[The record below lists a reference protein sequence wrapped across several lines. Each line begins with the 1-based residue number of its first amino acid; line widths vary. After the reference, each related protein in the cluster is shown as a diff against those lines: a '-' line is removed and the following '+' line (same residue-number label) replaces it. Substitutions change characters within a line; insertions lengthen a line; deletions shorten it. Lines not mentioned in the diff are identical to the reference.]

1 MTCGLCSICNIA
13 LLDWKHTLDLVKDKY
28 NKSCFIILFIFPMS
42 VESQTNNF
50 TLFADHV
57 IRMKIGTLFLV

>member
-1 MTCGLCSICNIA
+1 MNTNNES
-13 LLDWKHTLDLVKDKY
+13 
-28 NKSCFIILFIFPMS
+28 SFISLFIFPMS

-57 IRMKIGTLFLV
+57 IRMKIGTLFLIRPLCLFFFL